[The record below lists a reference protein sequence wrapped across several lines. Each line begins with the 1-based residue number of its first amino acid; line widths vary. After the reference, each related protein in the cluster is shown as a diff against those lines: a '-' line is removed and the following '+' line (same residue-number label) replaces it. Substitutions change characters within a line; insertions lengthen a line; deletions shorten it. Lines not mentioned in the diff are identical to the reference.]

1 MRIRTGES
9 LIDLNNCIT
18 MIKYNIPTLPL
29 QYDVETKAVLKQLA
43 KTNRA
48 LAELKGVA
56 GTIPNENILI
66 SSLTLQEAK
75 DSSSI
80 ENIIT
85 TQDDLYR
92 ADLAIKDFAISPAA
106 KEVQSYREAIF
117 HGFLLVR
124 NHKLLTN
131 NNIISIQNVLKHTT
145 GDFV

>member
-1 MRIRTGES
+1 MIQKTGIAES

-18 MIKYNIPTLPL
+18 MIKYNIPILPL

-48 LAELKGVA
+48 LAEFKGVA

-106 KEVQSYREAIF
+106 KEVQNYREA
-117 HGFLLVR
+117 GYLSR
-124 NHKLLTN
+124 
-131 NNIISIQNVLKHTT
+131 ISISAQS
-145 GDFV
+145 